1 MDISTAKEILLYSLV
16 INYAMITIWFLAF
29 YFAHEWMYRLHS
41 KWFSIKTETFD
52 AIHYCGMAIY
62 KIFVLIL
69 NVAPLIAICLA
80 T

>member
-1 MDISTAKEILLYSLV
+1 MDISDLKEILLYSL
-16 INYAMITIWFLAF
+16 IANYSIITVWFLAF
-29 YFAHEWMYRLHS
+29 YFAHERMYALHS
-41 KWFSIKTETFD
+41 RWFNIKMETFD

-62 KIFVLIL
+62 KILVLVL